1 MPRTLAVGSA
11 ELGETPTTAPVG
23 GAPATLRDLRRD
35 QILETAGTLVAEKG
49 LGALTIGALEK
60 RLTFSRGVIT
70 YHFKNKDEIVRTLFR
85 NAIDTI
91 DAHAWGEVEA
101 AQGLEER
108 IRRASRAIVD
118 GFVDNPVASI
128 ILMNFWGSL
137 RADAETA
144 RLNADLYRKY
154 RAAARRI
161 AESTDVPATVDLDA
175 FATIFVG
182 VVVGIAC
189 QALFDSQA
197 IDVESAVD
205 HAARALGALLQP

>member
-1 MPRTLAVGSA
+1 MPRTSVVGSA
-11 ELGETPTTAPVG
+11 ELGVTPTTAPVG

-161 AESTDVPATVDLDA
+161 AESADVPPTVDLDA

-189 QALFDSQA
+189 QALFDSEA

-205 HAARALGALLQP
+205 HAARALTAVLRT

>member
-1 MPRTLAVGSA
+1 MPRAASTSSR
-11 ELGETPTTAPVG
+11 
-23 GAPATLRDLRRD
+23 ATLRDLRRE
-35 QILETAGTLVAEKG
+35 QILEVAGELVASSG

-70 YHFKNKDEIVRTLFR
+70 YHFENKEEIVRTLFE
-85 NAIDTI
+85 NAITTI

-101 AQGLEER
+101 AEGLEET
-108 IRRASRAIVD
+108 IRGSSRAIVR

-137 RADAETA
+137 RADAEAA

-161 AESTDVPATVDLDA
+161 AASAPNLPDSVDLDA
-175 FATIFVG
+175 FASVFVAM
-182 VVVGIAC
+182 VIGIAC
-189 QALFDSQA
+189 QALFDPDA
-197 IDVESAVD
+197 IDIEAAVD
-205 HAARALGALLQP
+205 QAAKALAAFLGG